1 MTAPPGAVN
10 ASGRTDD
17 PGPHFLVLRAG
28 LQRWEGLRVQKPQI
42 TPQELSDHLELLTT
56 ASRDDLDELLT
67 DLLCHVYRTKDSQ
80 NG

>member
-1 MTAPPGAVN
+1 MATGAG
-10 ASGRTDD
+10 AWDIRS
-17 PGPHFLVLRAG
+17 
-28 LQRWEGLRVQKPQI
+28 VQKPQM
-42 TPQELSDHLELLTT
+42 TAQELAEHLRLLKV

>member
-1 MTAPPGAVN
+1 M
-10 ASGRTDD
+10 
-17 PGPHFLVLRAG
+17 
-28 LQRWEGLRVQKPQI
+28 QKPQM
-42 TPQELSDHLELLTT
+42 TSQELSEHLRLLKV

>member
-1 MTAPPGAVN
+1 
-10 ASGRTDD
+10 
-17 PGPHFLVLRAG
+17 
-28 LQRWEGLRVQKPQI
+28 VQKPQI

-67 DLLCHVYRTKDSQ
+67 DLLCHVYRTKDAQ

>member
-1 MTAPPGAVN
+1 LIGIRSFWQA
-10 ASGRTDD
+10 D
-17 PGPHFLVLRAG
+17 
-28 LQRWEGLRVQKPQI
+28 RVQKPKM
-42 TPQELSDHLELLTT
+42 TSEELREHLRLLDV